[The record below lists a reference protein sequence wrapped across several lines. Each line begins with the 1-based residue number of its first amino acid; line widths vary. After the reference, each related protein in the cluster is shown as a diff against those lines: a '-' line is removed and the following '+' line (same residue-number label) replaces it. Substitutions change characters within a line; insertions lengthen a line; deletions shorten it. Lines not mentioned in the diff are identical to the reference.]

1 MTVTVRPGDTDDA
14 GRVAALLRAAG
25 PLIATPEL
33 VRWQLTGAPAAERF
47 GLLVAEAGDGL
58 AGVARIGL
66 LPESGEP
73 GWGFVNLV
81 VNPRER
87 GRGVGGAL
95 LAAAEARLAGLGVR
109 RAYARVVDEPAAL
122 AFAERHGYRRGRRSL
137 LLGLDLAAAVLP
149 EPPPLAPPVRLSTAA
164 DLGDP
169 RPLYEADLDAARDE
183 PGDVGMAEIS
193 YADWRA
199 AYWERPDLDRALTTV
214 AVVDGAVVAFSVA
227 LTDGR
232 DRYQSGMTG
241 TRRDWRGRGL
251 ARAVK
256 DASLR
261 AARAAG
267 HRTALTVN
275 DAGNEAMLAVN
286 RWHGYRPIAAEY
298 RYLRD
303 LRP

>member
-1 MTVTVRPGDTDDA
+1 MTATVRPGGPSDA
-14 GRVAALLRAAG
+14 EPVAGLLRATL
-25 PLIATPEL
+25 PYIATPEL

-47 GLLVAEAGDGL
+47 GLLVAEVDGEL
-58 AGVARIGL
+58 VGVARTGL
-66 LPESGEP
+66 LHESGEP
-73 GWGFVNLV
+73 GWGFVNLTV
-81 VNPRER
+81 HPGRR
-87 GRGVGGAL
+87 GRGVGSAL
-95 LAAAEARLAGLGVR
+95 LAAAEARLVGLGVR
-109 RAYARVVDEPAAL
+109 RAYARVADEAA
-122 AFAERHGYRRGRRSL
+122 AVSFADRRGYRPGRRSV
-137 LLGLDLAAAVLP
+137 LLGLDLAAAALP
-149 EPPPLAPPVRLSTAA
+149 ESPPVAVPVRLAAAA
-164 DLGDP
+164 DLDDP

-183 PGDVGMAEIS
+183 PGDVGMAEVS

-214 AVVDGAVVAFSVA
+214 AVLDGVVVAFSVA

-267 HRTALTVN
+267 YREAVTVN
-275 DAGNEAMLAVN
+275 DAGNEAMLALN
-286 RWHGYRPIAAEY
+286 RRHGYRPIAAEY